1 MKKALTIV
9 VAVAVAIPILMAAI
23 PELRAPLE
31 GLFKRELS
39 FDEAAA
45 ELDDLMGD
53 VAVQQ
58 RLVRQRANLSE
69 ITKVELN
76 ATLPAIDKFP
86 LVVAPARSG
95 NDVVAELFVSSE
107 KAGKD
112 SDGWLREAANT
123 FNRQDVR
130 IAGGK
135 RARIAVRKIASGTG
149 YQFIASGKYRP
160 DGFSPSNHLWVQM
173 AAAHAVRMEPV
184 REPLLSNPAG
194 VVMKADVASRLQG
207 KYNDLSIPTL
217 IDAVVQ
223 GDLVMGYTNPF
234 ASSTGLNFLVT
245 VLASFANNDSSQ
257 MLTGAVTSAFESFQR
272 GVPFVALTT
281 LQMRES
287 AERRVARCLRHGIPD
302 LRQDA
307 GARVRL

>member
-9 VAVAVAIPILMAAI
+9 VALAVAIPILLAAI

-107 KAGKD
+107 KAGKAPAKLKFQKVVYPKIRFIDRNYEFVMDFLKRKLRDLCKRDINFIFLDD
-112 SDGWLREAANT
+112 SEIITGLK
-123 FNRQDVR
+123 FNINKDNMGLIELLDEVCKQ
-130 IAGGK
+130 AGVK
-135 RARIAVRKIASGTG
+135 
-149 YQFIASGKYRP
+149 YQFGKTCVIIR
-160 DGFSPSNHLWVQM
+160 
-173 AAAHAVRMEPV
+173 
-184 REPLLSNPAG
+184 
-194 VVMKADVASRLQG
+194 K
-207 KYNDLSIPTL
+207 
-217 IDAVVQ
+217 
-223 GDLVMGYTNPF
+223 
-234 ASSTGLNFLVT
+234 
-245 VLASFANNDSSQ
+245 
-257 MLTGAVTSAFESFQR
+257 
-272 GVPFVALTT
+272 
-281 LQMRES
+281 
-287 AERRVARCLRHGIPD
+287 
-302 LRQDA
+302 
-307 GARVRL
+307 